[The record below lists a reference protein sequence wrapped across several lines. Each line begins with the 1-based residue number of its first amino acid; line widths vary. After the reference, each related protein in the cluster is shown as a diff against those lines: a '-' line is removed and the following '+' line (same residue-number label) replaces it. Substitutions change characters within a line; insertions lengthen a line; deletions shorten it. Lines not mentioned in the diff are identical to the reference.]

1 LGCSAAFDRGDVCA
15 GYLRFASWSRET
27 LRFTAA
33 ETVFISRLIE
43 KDYFCTLVLQYFCA
57 SDTTLTFKGGTCLA
71 NVHADFCSARTRK
84 DQPKKRCGDLKVE
97 FPGLLVNSSK
107 WRQCDFQQMEYRR

>member
-1 LGCSAAFDRGDVCA
+1 LQ
-15 GYLRFASWSRET
+15 GYLRFAPWSREA

-33 ETVFISRLIE
+33 ETGFIPRLIE
-43 KDYFCTLVLQYFCA
+43 KDYFCTLVLRYLCA

-71 NVHADFCSARTRK
+71 KVHAGFHSARTRK
-84 DQPKKRCGDLKVE
+84 DQPKKSCGDLKVE
-97 FPGLLVNSSK
+97 FPVLLVISSK